1 MMVMIKFATAS
12 TDSCSKLS
20 ETITIA
26 ITITITP
33 QRLQS
38 QNMLQNI
45 PKIFQKV
52 MPGNLC
58 TIAMFLTTHGR
69 AISISRL
76 AGWILQRG
84 RKRIAFRAEE
94 FATEK
99 RDFEL
104 SWENQRQIP
113 PCCESKS
120 FSGAFPPDIPWRV
133 QIAPYRMCFPIL
145 YVFPCVSRISVLPYW
160 MQHGRL
166 IQSSEWQCHF
176 EKSKECWWK
185 YWNRNKV
192 ADHPTQL
199 IWILDVHLL
208 SQPDQFKTYSR
219 AIF

>member
-20 ETITIA
+20 ETKDSKARICSRI
-26 ITITITP
+26 
-33 QRLQS
+33 S
-38 QNMLQNI
+38 
-45 PKIFQKV
+45 PKYFRKLCQEIFALSRCFWQ
-52 MPGNLC
+52 
-58 TIAMFLTTHGR
+58 LTVVPS
-69 AISISRL
+69 AFQDWQ
-76 AGWILQRG
+76 GWILQRG

-99 RDFEL
+99 KSLQRKKGIEL

-120 FSGAFPPDIPWRV
+120 FSGGFPPDTPWRV
-133 QIAPYRMCFPIL
+133 QIAPYCMCFPIL

-166 IQSSEWQCHF
+166 IQSSEWQRHF

-185 YWNRNKV
+185 YWNWNKV